1 MKNHIEEVVQIVSE
15 NNGRNNLKNTSIQ
28 NPVSIDIA
36 DRLIA
41 FTLCFVFL
49 AFALWIG
56 IVSSRPFQWPFNW
69 DTLRDIGIAQTLL
82 DKTYPED
89 PILKGEVN
97 WYNPLTGAVIA
108 LFSKILNKSLPET
121 CMHIGPFLQLLL
133 PISVMLLAWNR
144 WGPWAGF
151 LSLTYFIF
159 ARNPFLAEWLYS
171 AYSPWL
177 IAPQWGKTFFFLTI
191 LMFILYVEKKK
202 ILFAV
207 FCGLFLGLGFLTHT
221 AILIEAAFFIVL
233 YSFIKTVQLYRFSQ
247 KQELNQYLKEIGII
261 LGTALLLSS
270 PYWLPILIKY
280 QFVIRHPYP
289 SLYLT
294 PALELKNLP
303 TTLLKS
309 ANGFTIIGVLSLSF
323 FFIHWEKKEL
333 WWLRIWTIVVFLLV
347 VQQVICQSLNYYGYT
362 IPAFFPPH
370 HNFMSVHALIGFW
383 FVHGSLQL
391 AAGIVLFLQRRN
403 IHFWLQKGI
412 YLVTLSLIFLI
423 GITTLVK
430 PIPPLHE
437 IYRGTEENKLVHD
450 VARFDTVYRWILN
463 NTSPQD
469 IFLCDEVTGIWT
481 VMPAGRKLVYTLM
494 FYMNPYCDINYPI
507 EFFNYI
513 WAVLQEQRYSDFLA
527 LCQQKNVK
535 YILLLHSDKNK
546 SLLDKMQKIRRC
558 YEDHQ
563 VVVYEIP

>member
-1 MKNHIEEVVQIVSE
+1 MSTHIEEVKQIVSE
-15 NNGRNNLKNTSIQ
+15 NECKNNPQNISLQ
-28 NPVSIDIA
+28 NPVSIDIT

-41 FTLCFVFL
+41 FTLCFIFL

-133 PISVMLLAWNR
+133 PIAVMLLAWNR

-171 AYSPWL
+171 TYSPWL
-177 IAPQWGKTFFFLTI
+177 LAPQWGKTFFFLTI

-202 ILFAV
+202 FLLAV

-221 AILIEAAFFIVL
+221 AILIEAGLFIAL
-233 YSFIKTVQLYRFSQ
+233 YSFIQIAQLYGSSQ
-247 KQELNQYLKEIGII
+247 IQELIRYLKGIGII
-261 LGTALLLSS
+261 LGIALLLSS
-270 PYWLPILIKY
+270 PYWLPIFIKY
-280 QFVIRHPYP
+280 QFIIRHPYP

-309 ANGFTIIGVLSLSF
+309 ANGFTGIGVLSLSF
-323 FFIHWEKKEL
+323 FFIHRKKQEL
-333 WWLRIWTIVVFLLV
+333 WWLRLWTVVVLLLA
-347 VQQVICQSLNYYGYT
+347 VQQIICQSLNYYGYI

-383 FVHGSLQL
+383 FVYGSLQL
-391 AAGIVLFLQRRN
+391 AGEIGSFLQRRN
-403 IHFWLQKGI
+403 IHCWLQKGI

-423 GITTLVK
+423 GITTLVR

-450 VARFDTVYRWILN
+450 VVRFDTVYRWILN

-469 IFLCDEVTGIWT
+469 IFLCDEITGIWT
-481 VMPAGRKLVYTLM
+481 VMPAARKLVYTLM
-494 FYMNPYCDINYPI
+494 LYMNPYSNIVPSIEYYNYLWNSLR
-507 EFFNYI
+507 EKRF
-513 WAVLQEQRYSDFLA
+513 SDFVA

-535 YILLLHSDKNK
+535 YILLLHTDKNK
-546 SLLDKMQKIRRC
+546 PLLDKMQKIHRC

-563 VVVYEIP
+563 VVVYKIP